1 MSAAR
6 VSEAFVPKLAIVLAL
21 SILGACLYP
30 VTASAQTRSAA
41 DVSIGYSVLRDVTSD
56 ESSTDPYPGWVASVG
71 VPFWLTRLS
80 LVGEAGSNAR
90 TNIVDETQRLTAFLG
105 GGRFAITRGSRLE
118 TWGQALVGVE
128 RFSEPGFSESGVAV
142 QPGAGVDVRV
152 VSSVGARV
160 QADYRIS
167 QQGGAT
173 YRELRVAVSAVFRIG
188 R

>member
-1 MSAAR
+1 MSATPA
-6 VSEAFVPKLAIVLAL
+6 SEAFVPKPALALAL
-21 SILGACLYP
+21 SILAACLFP
-30 VTASAQTRSAA
+30 TAATAQTQSA
-41 DVSIGYSVLRDVTSD
+41 DVSIGYSVLRDITSD

-90 TNIVDETQRLTAFLG
+90 TNVVDETQRLTAFLG
-105 GGRFAITRGSRLE
+105 GARFGITSGSRIK

-128 RFSEPGFSESGVAV
+128 RFAEPGFTESGVAF

-160 QADYRIS
+160 QADYRIA
-167 QQGGAT
+167 QQSGAT
-173 YRELRVAVSAVFRIG
+173 YRELRFAVSAVFQIG